1 MKRFVILFACL
12 FLSAGICFAQDI
24 AESNPA
30 LLFEYYRFN
39 TMYFSG
45 QLPVEHITIRWDKN
59 ISKSEMAGTWITH
72 YEDEPEKIKISISL
86 YAEDCETCVSMA
98 ILHQMVH
105 IKLRDKNG
113 KAANIHGDE
122 FQKEM
127 LELAKQGAF
136 NPYW

>member
-1 MKRFVILFACL
+1 MKRFAILCACL
-12 FLSAGICFAQDI
+12 FLSAGVCLAQDTVV
-24 AESNPA
+24 SDPV
-30 LLFEYYRFN
+30 LLFQYYRFN

-45 QLPVEHITIRWDKN
+45 QLPVENITIIWDKL

-86 YAEDCETCVSMA
+86 YAQDCETCVSMA
-98 ILHQMVH
+98 ILHQMAH
-105 IKLRDKNG
+105 IKLRDQNG
-113 KAANIHGDE
+113 KVKDIHGDE

-136 NPYW
+136 APYW